1 MSLKITHV
9 AKQNAENT
17 VMCFHSNN
25 GSVNT
30 PQCNIIHI
38 IDILFDHLHNYTFF
52 QQDSTK
58 AHTAN
63 KSMPGLE
70 RYGTRIVRR
79 GLGPPHFLD
88 LNLRDSYL
96 LGMWTM
102 HDSHNENNLERE
114 AEYLRSNMV
123 VFTYQCCQGNAT
135 MCCVLSYV
143 TETLKW
149 KQNTQFSYG
158 Y

>member
-1 MSLKITHV
+1 VSLKITHV

-30 PQCNIIHI
+30 SQCNIIYI
-38 IDILFDHLHNYTFF
+38 IAILFDHLHNYTFF
-52 QQDSTK
+52 HQDSAK

-70 RYGTRIVRR
+70 RFATRIVRR
-79 GLGPPHFLD
+79 GLWPPHFLD
-88 LNLRDSYL
+88 LNLRDFYL
-96 LGMWTM
+96 LGTWTM
-102 HDSHNENNLERE
+102 HDSHNENNLEGE

-149 KQNTQFSYG
+149 KQNTQFSYAC
-158 Y
+158 